1 MPLLTATEFQPLW
14 GCNYCTFREQPASY
28 LRQGKDRCP
37 PGRLIEVQSVC
48 LQIVAIPFVS
58 GASDQIMKL
67 PFFVAEIREGKEDI
81 ALALIESIVHRH
93 QFL

>member
-1 MPLLTATEFQPLW
+1 
-14 GCNYCTFREQPASY
+14 
-28 LRQGKDRCP
+28 
-37 PGRLIEVQSVC
+37 VC